1 MGRNNL
7 LLCFSRVKNA
17 QNQDSAHTFCEVL
30 VRCPDWDSVSL
41 ASLDYS
47 ARKETNTDKT
57 DEYTFAALLIPIT
70 VTRPPSDA
78 TPTFSYLEFAGAKI
92 KTNTR

>member
-1 MGRNNL
+1 
-7 LLCFSRVKNA
+7 
-17 QNQDSAHTFCEVL
+17 